1 MGIFFSKKKPPKS
14 KYYNLLGKSM
24 KNIYYKNRYNTFN
37 LAYSLHLNKFTQ
49 KRNST
54 KLFYNK
60 NINNDI
66 YWKSFILTNLEA
78 SFSNYSWEKSLYN
91 FIYREKFPNE
101 YIFQNRIFFEEFS
114 FLSKPKLNKKEESY
128 HSLSTEPILSSLDTK
143 ELKSLSKSV
152 LSYCLSPYL
161 IENEIDQF
169 SDNNY
174 DQHLTMDISMESI
187 TSSMINNDPK
197 YEAKFNSYKIKK
209 YIQIIKKHLD
219 KKNHPINAIINEFIK
234 LFSPCLI
241 EAAKFCEEN
250 KLNKDECYK
259 RGKEIVKQIQSFIEI
274 LQGVLKL
281 FYSKSINYRYFIDE
295 KDEVI
300 NLISY
305 IFFND
310 HTIYKYVKSIFRSM
324 NYEKILKLEEQFNK
338 LGDLTPKEIGIDPKF
353 CLDKE
358 TDKYMEQLKF
368 NKINLDRRNNSF
380 ANVADKTNEINIY
393 KNNQNLS
400 KRSKLVEFFES
411 QNKKNSS
418 SNETETEKNLE
429 EDSGDNFSIKTEKSL
444 NQKSRFGYKG
454 NNRKNTFQLIDN
466 NEEDYMQTYS
476 LEDFR
481 KNIES
486 FQDRMNI
493 KELLIDKI
501 ENEGYPNLPKIP
513 ISSKKKSKEPYL
525 DAINYLRQID
535 TYKAP
540 LEKLIVISL
549 ISVIITDSVD
559 NYWESMKN
567 EISSKLLNIDADELM
582 SIYLYIIYKL
592 KSPSLFVHLDFIKY
606 FTTPI
611 SKQSMIGYYFTALEG
626 CLNFILNIKDKN
638 SLTKN

>member
-1 MGIFFSKKKPPKS
+1 MGIFFSNKTPPKFE
-14 KYYNLLGKSM
+14 YYNLLGKSM
-24 KNIYYKNRYNTFN
+24 KNIYYKNRYNAFN

-49 KRNST
+49 RRNST
-54 KLFYNK
+54 KLYYNR
-60 NINNDI
+60 NFNNGI
-66 YWKSFILTNLEA
+66 YWKTFLLTNLEV

-91 FIYREKFPNE
+91 FIYSEKFPNE

-114 FLSKPKLNKKEESY
+114 FLSKPKLDKKEESL
-128 HSLSTEPILSSLDTK
+128 HSLSNEPILSSLDTK
-143 ELKSLSKSV
+143 ELKSLSKSI

-169 SDNNY
+169 SDNKY

-219 KKNHPINAIINEFIK
+219 KKNHPIIAIINEFIK
-234 LFSPCLI
+234 LFSPCLK

-250 KLNKDECYK
+250 KLNKNECFK
-259 RGKEIVKQIQSFIEI
+259 KGKEIVKQIQSFIEI
-274 LQGVLKL
+274 MQGVLKL

-295 KDEVI
+295 KDEII

-310 HTIYKYVKSIFRSM
+310 HTIYKYVKSIFRSI
-324 NYEKILKLEEQFNK
+324 NYEKILNLEEQFNK
-338 LGDLTPKEIGIDPKF
+338 LGDLTPKEMGIDPKF

-358 TDKYMEQLKF
+358 TDKYMEQIKF
-368 NKINLDRRNNSF
+368 NKINVDKRNNSF
-380 ANVADKTNEINIY
+380 ANIADKTNEINIY

-400 KRSKLVEFFES
+400 KRRSKLVEFFES
-411 QNKKNSS
+411 QNKKSSS
-418 SNETETEKNLE
+418 SNVTETEKNLD
-429 EDSGDNFSIKTEKSL
+429 EDSEDNFSINTEKSL
-444 NQKSRFGYKG
+444 KQKTKFRYKG
-454 NNRKNTFQLIDN
+454 NNRNNPFIDDD
-466 NEEDYMQTYS
+466 EEDYMHTYS

-501 ENEGYPNLPKIP
+501 GSEGYPNLPKIP
-513 ISSKKKSKEPYL
+513 TSSQKKSKEPYL

-549 ISVIITDSVD
+549 ISVIITDCVD
-559 NYWESMKN
+559 NYWESLRN